1 MLLYALCALYSSLC
15 VFAEPLIDSIYVFS
29 TQMLR
34 LSCTARKECSGGAV
48 VNLMSV
54 DAQKIQECFNWS
66 HYTMTSPVEVGVA
79 FAILWSK
86 IGAASVVGIVFL
98 VVVVPLN
105 STYIGHR
112 IKVAQVCCVV
122 HYQFQ
127 VD

>member
-1 MLLYALCALYSSLC
+1 
-15 VFAEPLIDSIYVFS
+15 
-29 TQMLR
+29 MLR

-66 HYTMTSPVEVGVA
+66 HYTMASPVEVGVA

-86 IGAASVVGIVFL
+86 IGVASVVGIVFL
-98 VVVVPLN
+98 VIVVPLN

-112 IKVAQVCCVV
+112 IKVAQVCGLAN
-122 HYQFQ
+122 YQF
-127 VD
+127 